1 MLLPSIAGSALLW
14 KNAYSEN
21 TSRKVWA
28 AKFVARH
35 PNLVAMEL
43 SNFKCG
49 HDAPIYTVVE
59 EIVEQSGTPY
69 FCFKDL
75 DENKPAGSIKL
86 RIETIDY
93 FLERYRAEFVAKREK
108 REQIQK
114 QLGSFE
120 ARLRILSRR
129 AGPEST
135 QSNSARG
142 GRTYSGVCAGG
153 QATAQAVFATAE
165 GPVFICQIN
174 RI

>member
-1 MLLPSIAGSALLW
+1 MTLLFPSIAGSALLW

-93 FLERYRAEFVAKREK
+93 FLQRYRSEFVAKREK

-120 ARLRILSRR
+120 ARLRQKYWIEHFEAYSDEFRHGYL
-129 AGPEST
+129 EST
-135 QSNSARG
+135 EVIETVKACAR
-142 GRTYSGVCAGG
+142 
-153 QATAQAVFATAE
+153 
-165 GPVFICQIN
+165 
-174 RI
+174 